1 MTPGFFFEGAGR
13 RAAMEAILEAADNG
27 ASVLCLTGPLGIGR
41 TATLQHL
48 LREADPEVFAVAY
61 VAGDILMS
69 AAQCCAALHA
79 CLGEPIQ
86 DGDECE
92 TLLATFLGVRAS
104 GRKPVV
110 LVDDADE
117 LGEEALYAV
126 LDVCRNGAATLV
138 LAGDGAV
145 ATKAGAAAVIAMP
158 ALDEEQ
164 CGAFV
169 SAWEEHQ
176 DSRRETSRRE
186 LSRLYRMSNGIPG
199 VLLPL
204 LEREKFAP
212 TGGFRPGSLPIAHVL
227 FILVALAV
235 LVWLLRDMGHDRAGA
250 AASMRE
256 VPIMLPG
263 PAAGASGE
271 RPSHGVVGAAVPGP
285 VAVVPRPA
293 PPARTV
299 DVPRE
304 DVPSG
309 RVLPVV
315 APVPAPLEEPRPV
328 PRRYSIDEQAL
339 QAEKPSRFTL
349 QLFASF
355 NEQSVRQFVARYAGN
370 GARSFRSV
378 REGLPWYVVVSGSYR
393 TKEDARNAIGRLPA
407 EVQKLKPWPRSLQGI
422 QDELRRRPD

>member
-1 MTPGFFFEGAGR
+1 
-13 RAAMEAILEAADNG
+13 
-27 ASVLCLTGPLGIGR
+27 
-41 TATLQHL
+41 
-48 LREADPEVFAVAY
+48 
-61 VAGDILMS
+61 
-69 AAQCCAALHA
+69 
-79 CLGEPIQ
+79 
-86 DGDECE
+86 
-92 TLLATFLGVRAS
+92 
-104 GRKPVV
+104 
-110 LVDDADE
+110 
-117 LGEEALYAV
+117 
-126 LDVCRNGAATLV
+126 
-138 LAGDGAV
+138 
-145 ATKAGAAAVIAMP
+145 
-158 ALDEEQ
+158 
-164 CGAFV
+164 
-169 SAWEEHQ
+169 
-176 DSRRETSRRE
+176 
-186 LSRLYRMSNGIPG
+186 
-199 VLLPL
+199 
-204 LEREKFAP
+204 
-212 TGGFRPGSLPIAHVL
+212 
-227 FILVALAV
+227 
-235 LVWLLRDMGHDRAGA
+235 
-250 AASMRE
+250 
-256 VPIMLPG
+256 MLPG